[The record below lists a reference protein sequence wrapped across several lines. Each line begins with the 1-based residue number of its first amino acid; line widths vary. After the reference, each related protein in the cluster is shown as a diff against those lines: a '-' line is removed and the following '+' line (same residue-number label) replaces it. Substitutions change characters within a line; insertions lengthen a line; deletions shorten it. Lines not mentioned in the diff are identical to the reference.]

1 MRFSDHFQLHDA
13 DLRIVRTLLV
23 IALIALVAI
32 ALLDKTESES
42 TETATSQIGNKQIA
56 TANNKIESTRKKPY
70 YRVEE
75 QSTERFAFDPNSADS
90 TQLLRLGLQPY
101 QVRSIYR
108 YRAKGGVYRSKE
120 DFAHVYGLT
129 VKQYQELAP
138 YITIGKEYLPATT
151 LFAGRDTAKH
161 SPTQHREPN
170 DTATHFPRKLLNGQ
184 KIELSKADTFQLK
197 RVPGIGSYW
206 AKRIANYGERLGGY
220 VSIDQLNEVDP
231 DFPCE
236 VKQYFDIA
244 SATPRRMNL
253 NTLSLNELKRHPYI
267 NYYQARA
274 IVDYRRRNGP
284 LHSLNDLQL
293 LPDFTPEAIQRLQPY
308 VTF

>member
-23 IALIALVAI
+23 LALIALAAI
-32 ALLDKTESES
+32 ALLDKTESEL
-42 TETATSQIGNKQIA
+42 TETATNQISNKQLA
-56 TANNKIESTRKKPY
+56 AENNKIESTKKNPY

-75 QSTERFAFDPNSADS
+75 QSIERFAFDPNSADS

-108 YRAKGGVYRSKE
+108 YRAKGGVFRKKE

-129 VKQYQELAP
+129 VKQYKQLEP
-138 YITIGKEYLPATT
+138 YITISKEYLPATT
-151 LFAGRDTAKH
+151 LFANRDSVRNRTKQ
-161 SPTQHREPN
+161 SREIN
-170 DTATHFPRKLLNGQ
+170 DTSAHFSRKLLNGQ
-184 KIELSKADTFQLK
+184 KIELSNADTFQLK

-206 AKRIANYGERLGGY
+206 ARKIVNYGERLGGY

-244 SATPRRMNL
+244 STTPRRMNL

-293 LPDFTPEAIQRLQPY
+293 LGDFPPEAINRLRPY
-308 VTF
+308 VCF